1 MGVMMSK
8 IFAKANLDWLSS
20 DFFKNLSI
28 RQVGKS
34 IAVLKVFLALAA
46 ESDFKTRVAKA
57 SYSSLEITTG
67 LSRPLIAHAI
77 SKLKNEGLISIIT
90 NERGKTNVYLIN
102 DANKKGWAK
111 IPYLSITNNL
121 KKLSNRN
128 PTTLGA
134 LKILLVI
141 LRHKNSNLD
150 VTSISN
156 DKLRDQTHLQ
166 NNKLTICR
174 DILINHE
181 LIQLGR
187 VLEENGM
194 LIKNPNLYF
203 VVGVNGSKQQKIID
217 AAEMRTIYMSIA
229 DK

>member
-1 MGVMMSK
+1 MSK
-8 IFAKANLDWLSS
+8 IFARANLDWLSS
-20 DFFKNLSI
+20 DFFKSLSI
-28 RQVGKS
+28 KEVGKS
-34 IAVLKVFLALAA
+34 IAVLKVFLALAL
-46 ESDFKTRVAKA
+46 ESDFDTRVTKV
-57 SYSSLEITTG
+57 SYSSLEFTTG
-67 LSRPLIAHAI
+67 LSRPLIAYAI
-77 SKLKNEGLISIIT
+77 SKLKNEGLISITT

-102 DANKKGWAK
+102 DTRTRGWAK
-111 IPYLSITNNL
+111 IPYLSITHNL

-141 LRHKNSNLD
+141 LRHKNSKLD

-166 NNKLTICR
+166 NNKLTVCR

-194 LIKNPNLYF
+194 LIKRPNLYYI
-203 VVGVNGSKQQKIID
+203 VGVNGPKQQKIISAD
-217 AAEMRTIYMSIA
+217 EMKTIYTSTMS
-229 DK
+229 K

>member
-1 MGVMMSK
+1 MSK
-8 IFAKANLDWLSS
+8 IFARANLDWLSS
-20 DFFKNLSI
+20 DFFKSLSI
-28 RQVGKS
+28 KEVGKS
-34 IAVLKVFLALAA
+34 IAVLKVFLALAL
-46 ESDFKTRVAKA
+46 ESEFDTRVTKV
-57 SYSSLEITTG
+57 SYSSLEFTTG
-67 LSRPLIAHAI
+67 LSRPLIAYAI
-77 SKLKNEGLISIIT
+77 SKLKDENLISITT

-102 DANKKGWAK
+102 DAGTKGWAK

-141 LRHKNSNLD
+141 LRHKNSKLD

-187 VLEENGM
+187 ILEENGM
-194 LIKNPNLYF
+194 LMKYPNLYYI
-203 VVGVNGSKQQKIID
+203 VGINGSKQQKVINAD
-217 AAEMRTIYMSIA
+217 EMRAMYPSIMS
-229 DK
+229 K